1 MQHVEQELVT
11 LHEFAL
17 VFLHAIVGFVL
28 YIFVKLHVFMFLD
41 MCCWACIY
49 VYLSPTRFPYQMM
62 FVLFSRNMTG
72 VTCGVRLLT
81 LSEHLGSPPV
91 FSGDRVT
98 RSLVLCVVFWR
109 LLFVPLSFFFW
120 PLCCL
125 ALFDLLILNAPFVS
139 SSSSLWVRLS
149 TVVRYTLYVRYVS

>member
-1 MQHVEQELVT
+1 
-11 LHEFAL
+11 
-17 VFLHAIVGFVL
+17 
-28 YIFVKLHVFMFLD
+28 MFLD
-41 MCCWACIY
+41 MCCWVCIY
-49 VYLSPTRFPYQMM
+49 VYLCPTRFPYQMM

-91 FSGDRVT
+91 FSGVRVT
-98 RSLVLCVVFWR
+98 RSLVLCVVFCR
-109 LLFVPLSFFFW
+109 LLFVPLSFFFWLLCCLAFFFWPLCCLPFFFW

-149 TVVRYTLYVRYVS
+149 PVVRYTRYVRYVS